1 MGTLDDM
8 WGSYS
13 YAFGPLVAFAVL
25 GLLSALLRWTFR
37 RGGSLVVPKG
47 RADQYGM
54 LTPVAAPADYI
65 TGEMLRRRLL
75 AQGVRA
81 NLATTLDGPRIL
93 VFPEDVERAKQL
105 LAEST

>member
-1 MGTLDDM
+1 
-8 WGSYS
+8 
-13 YAFGPLVAFAVL
+13 
-25 GLLSALLRWTFR
+25 
-37 RGGSLVVPKG
+37 
-47 RADQYGM
+47 
-54 LTPVAAPADYI
+54 
-65 TGEMLRRRLL
+65 MLRRRLL